1 MAMPV
6 ARRPRSLCTDPLPGI
21 ARARQSAGEFLLD
34 HRLDET
40 AHLRA
45 KAILDRIEPAVEK
58 QLLGGADLSRRD
70 IARHGVVSTPAL
82 QRRNQQGC
90 EPGDYATPNSNH
102 LRDGT
107 PADSI
112 LLSSSRPRRS
122 ARSCW
127 PALPPPL
134 AVRSAPASPGSTDW
148 LWPP

>member
-58 QLLGGADLSRRD
+58 QLLGVADLSRRD

-107 PADSI
+107 
-112 LLSSSRPRRS
+112 RRS
-122 ARSCW
+122 FNSGTLETTIWRHASASRY
-127 PALPPPL
+127 PL
-134 AVRSAPASPGSTDW
+134 YEPLKAAVQKCQE
-148 LWPP
+148 